1 MAQVKDSMG
10 GIMYNTPKVVTV
22 AAIPVTNVEAAPAGQ
37 EQPLATPKAAAA
49 AAAAAATAVAR
60 ENADECAGSHSSAS
74 S

>member
-10 GIMYNTPKVVTV
+10 GIVYNTPKVVTV
-22 AAIPVTNVEAAPAGQ
+22 DAIPVTNVEAPPAGQ
-37 EQPLATPKAAAA
+37 EQPLATPT
-49 AAAAAATAVAR
+49 AAAAATAATR

>member
-49 AAAAAATAVAR
+49 AAAAATAAAR